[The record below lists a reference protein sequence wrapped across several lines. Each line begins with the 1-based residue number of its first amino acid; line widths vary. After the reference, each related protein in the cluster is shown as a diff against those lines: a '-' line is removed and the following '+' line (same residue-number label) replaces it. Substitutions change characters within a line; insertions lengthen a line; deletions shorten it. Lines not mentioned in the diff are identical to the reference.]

1 MKYQAILFDLDG
13 TLLNTL
19 DDLAD
24 GVNHVLMTQGWPL
37 RTVEEIRRFVGNGI
51 RKLMERAV
59 PAGTPTEELESAF
72 LEFKAYYSSH
82 CRIKTVPYRGI
93 PELLAVLRNA
103 GIPLGVV
110 SNKNE
115 EAVKTLILDFF
126 PGVFSAVV
134 GQSPQ
139 RAPKP
144 APDMLL
150 YGVDLLGFRVKDC
163 LYVGDS
169 EVDKATAD
177 NACMDCASVTW
188 GFCDRELLRSLS
200 PKYLFED
207 PGDMLVLLDKKS
219 FRSRNASS
227 RYFDAGE

>member
-19 DDLAD
+19 EDLAD
-24 GVNHVLMTQGWPL
+24 GVNHVLRVQGWPL
-37 RTVEEIRRFVGNGI
+37 RTIDEIRCFVGNGI
-51 RKLMERAV
+51 HKLMERAV
-59 PAGTPTEELESAF
+59 PKGTSEEELENSF
-72 LEFKAYYSSH
+72 QKFKVYYSTH
-82 CRIKTVPYRGI
+82 CRVKTIPYQGI
-93 PELLAVLRNA
+93 PELLKVLRDA

-115 EAVKTLILDFF
+115 EAVKTLVSTFF
-126 PGVFSAVV
+126 PDIFSAVV
-134 GQSPQ
+134 GQSPV

-150 YGVDLLGFRVKDC
+150 YGAKLLGFPAEVC

-177 NACMDCASVTW
+177 RAHMDCASVAW
-188 GFCDRELLRSLS
+188 GFRDKKLLNSLC

-207 PGDMLVLLDKKS
+207 PTDMLALLMKKS
-219 FRSRNASS
+219 F
-227 RYFDAGE
+227 